1 MGNTSAVGFDPRPRP
16 LEGRG
21 VPGQE
26 GRLRAFFL
34 ARKVRCLILVL
45 SRKISESVIIGQ
57 HIRVVVVGIEGNKVK
72 LGFEC
77 DRGIPIIREE
87 LLPLSPTD
95 RIDDRHSEGTDAH
108 R

>member
-1 MGNTSAVGFDPRPRP
+1 M
-16 LEGRG
+16 
-21 VPGQE
+21 
-26 GRLRAFFL
+26 
-34 ARKVRCLILVL
+34 LIL
-45 SRKISESVIIGQ
+45 SRRSGESVIIGQ
-57 HIRVVVVGIEGNKVK
+57 HIRVIVVGIEGNKVK

-95 RIDDRHSEGTDAH
+95 RIDDRHSEGADAH